1 MLRIYMF
8 VLVTMVAGTP
18 LVASEQN
25 HTTQGVAFL
34 QTGAGLRKCPPPQPC
49 DCHCNCPEIVWP
61 APPPSP
67 LLPTPMP
74 FFGLLQTSSKSEEKT
89 DSTAAINQKSRMQ
102 DRQKGTVQALRG
114 QALEV
119 VAFQEADKQ
128 PPGF

>member
-74 FFGLLQTSSKSEEKT
+74 FFGLLQTNSKHQHRGTMKT
-89 DSTAAINQKSRMQ
+89 
-102 DRQKGTVQALRG
+102 LRG
-114 QALEV
+114 QALER
-119 VAFQEADKQ
+119 ADAKKQ
-128 PPGF
+128 PPGFGMPAPGAPVNML